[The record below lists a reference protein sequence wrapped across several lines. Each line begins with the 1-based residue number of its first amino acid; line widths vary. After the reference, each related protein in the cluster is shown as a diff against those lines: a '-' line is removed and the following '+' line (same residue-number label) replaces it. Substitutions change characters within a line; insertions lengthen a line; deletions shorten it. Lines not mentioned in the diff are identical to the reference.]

1 MDTPT
6 IFNLETLLS
15 IVVFFLIA
23 KWYVLPWLLRLGSD
37 EAFVPLF
44 LFSAFRFL
52 GLSFLPPAFTAGLS
66 PAFTVPASRGDFT
79 VGLIALVTAILFKM
93 RVPGAKVLAW
103 VYVVL
108 GAADFV
114 YAGTLAG
121 PNDLP
126 NHIGPLWPLMT
137 VLGPAWMVSIAFI
150 VRLLIWPAPARA
162 QAR

>member
-6 IFNLETLLS
+6 VFNVETALS

-23 KWYVLPWLLRLGSD
+23 KWYVLPWLLKLGPD
-37 EAFVPLF
+37 EALVPLL

-52 GLSFLPPAFTAGLS
+52 GLSFLPPTFTAGL
-66 PAFTVPASRGDFT
+66 PAAFATAAARGDLT
-79 VGLIALVTAILFKM
+79 VSMIALASAILLRM
-93 RVPGAKVLAW
+93 RVPGAKILVW
-103 VYVVL
+103 VYAVA

-137 VLGPAWMVSIAFI
+137 VLGPAWMVSIGCI

-162 QAR
+162 QTR